1 MKKTFS
7 TALAV
12 MLLIAARAQDVATP
26 FAESI
31 TAADLKT
38 HLTYLASDEL
48 EGRMTG
54 SAGQKKAAE
63 YLVKQFQSYGLKGL
77 GPNGS
82 MLQDYELVQR
92 GWGEVYLK
100 TKQGTRQIYQDF
112 YVYGLTSV
120 PEEADLGVVF
130 AGYGIETDAYS
141 DYRTADVAGKA
152 VVILDGEP
160 KKADGTY
167 WLSGTDK
174 ETSKWNGA
182 SSVQTKARLA
192 REKGATQVFFVSAD
206 APDVFAKKAKQM
218 QTMSRRLSRIE
229 FRGEP
234 EKISNSAIFYV
245 SEALGA
251 ELLSLSPGKFQK
263 LRNDISKK
271 GTPVTGKAKA
281 TIRLKAA
288 RKEEIMDTE
297 NVAGFLEGT
306 DKKEEVLLITSH
318 YDHIGV
324 NADGQVNNGANDD
337 GSGTVTVLE
346 LAEAFGK
353 AAAAGNRP
361 RRSILFMA
369 VTGEELGLFGSE
381 YYTKNPLI
389 PLDKTIADLNIDMVG
404 RTDKQ
409 HEGKG
414 DYIYV
419 IGADKLSSELN
430 AINEAANQKHT
441 QLDLDYTFDDPK
453 DPNRFYYRSDH
464 YNFAKNGIPVAFF
477 FNGVHEDYHQP
488 TDDVEKIQFDK
499 AEKVGRLVF
508 YTAWEL
514 VNRENRIVVDSNK
527 P

>member
-1 MKKTFS
+1 MKKTMS
-7 TALAV
+7 TVLATALSV
-12 MLLIAARAQDVATP
+12 AAFAQDPATP
-26 FAESI
+26 FAQSI
-31 TAADLKT
+31 TATDLKQ

-54 SAGQKKAAE
+54 TPGQKKATE

-92 GWGEVYLK
+92 GWGDVYLK
-100 TKQGTRQIYQDF
+100 TKQGTRQMYQDF

-120 PEEADLGVVF
+120 PEETDLSVVF
-130 AGYGIETDAYS
+130 AGYGIETDSYS
-141 DYRTADVAGKA
+141 DYRDADVAGKA

-174 ETSKWNGA
+174 ETSKWNGPA
-182 SSVQTKARLA
+182 SVQAKAKLA

-245 SEALGA
+245 SEGLGA
-251 ELLSLSPGKFQK
+251 ELLGVSTEKFGK
-263 LRNDISKK
+263 LRADIAKK
-271 GTPVTGKAKA
+271 GTPLTGKAKS

-306 DKKEEVLLITSH
+306 DKKDEVLLITAH

-324 NADGQVNNGANDD
+324 TDGKVNNGANDD

-346 LAEAFGK
+346 LAQAFGK
-353 AAAAGNRP
+353 AAAEGFRP

-381 YYTKNPLI
+381 YYTNNPLI

-419 IGADKLSSELN
+419 IGSDKLSSELH
-430 AINEAANQKHT
+430 AINESANQKYT
-441 QLDLDYTFDDPK
+441 QLELDYTFNDPK

-514 VNRENRIVVDSNK
+514 ANRENRIIVDSNK

>member
-1 MKKTFS
+1 MKKLVS
-7 TALAV
+7 TGLALAWAIS
-12 MLLIAARAQDVATP
+12 LYAQQSAAEFAQ
-26 FAESI
+26 SI
-31 TAADLKT
+31 TAADLKR
-38 HLTYLASDEL
+38 HLTYIASDEL

-63 YLVKQFQSYGLKGL
+63 YLANQFKSYGLTGL
-77 GPNGS
+77 GPDGS
-82 MLQDYELVQR
+82 FFQKYELVQR
-92 GWGEVYLK
+92 GWGDVYLK

-120 PEEADLGVVF
+120 PEEVPLDVVF
-130 AGYGIETDAYS
+130 AGYGIEADGYS

-160 KKADGTY
+160 QKADGTY
-167 WLSGTDK
+167 WLSGTEK
-174 ETSKWNGA
+174 ETSKWNGP
-182 SSVQTKARLA
+182 SSVQTKAKLA

-206 APDVFAKKAKQM
+206 APETFSKKAKQM

-229 FRGEP
+229 FKGEP
-234 EKISNSAIFYV
+234 EKLTNSAVFYV
-245 SEALGA
+245 SEGLGA
-251 ELLSLSPGKFQK
+251 ELLGLSTDKLGK
-263 LRNDISKK
+263 LRSDIAKK
-271 GTPVTGKAKA
+271 GTPLTGKAKG
-281 TIRLKAA
+281 TVRLKAA
-288 RKEEIMDTE
+288 RKEEIMATE
-297 NVAGFLEGT
+297 NVAGYLEGT
-306 DKKEEVLLITSH
+306 DKKDEVLLITAH
-318 YDHIGV
+318 YDHIGIT
-324 NADGQVNNGANDD
+324 DGKINNGANDD

-353 AAAAGNRP
+353 AAQAGQRP
-361 RRSILFMA
+361 RRSVLFMA

-381 YYTKNPLI
+381 YYTKNPLL

-419 IGADKLSSELN
+419 IGSDKLSSELH
-430 AINEAANQKHT
+430 AINEAANREHT
-441 QLDLDYTFDDPK
+441 QIDLDYTYNDPK

-464 YNFAKNGIPVAFF
+464 YNFAKNGIPVAFY

-488 TDDVEKIQFDK
+488 TDDVEKIEFEK
-499 AEKVGRLVF
+499 AEKVARLVF

-514 VNRENRIVVDSNK
+514 VNRETRIAVDSNK